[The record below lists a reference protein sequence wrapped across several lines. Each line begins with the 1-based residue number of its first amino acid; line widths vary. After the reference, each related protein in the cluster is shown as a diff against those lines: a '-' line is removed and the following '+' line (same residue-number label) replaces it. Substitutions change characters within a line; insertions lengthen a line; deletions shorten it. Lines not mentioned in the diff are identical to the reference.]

1 MAFEVELKAWV
12 RKAEALKRS
21 LDTKEGL
28 LYVGFEEKEDTYY
41 ALEELP
47 LLRIRKEVVNE
58 ERSLVVTHKKRSTI
72 DGIEENLEYEF
83 SVDPRQEQ
91 AVHAFFTALGYRVA
105 KRKFKRGWRY
115 RQVHTTTTPG
125 LTVELV
131 HLEGLGW
138 FIEVEAL
145 VNTREERRQ
154 AREELMAFL
163 ASLGID
169 SSAIESKPYL
179 QLIG

>member
-1 MAFEVELKAWV
+1 MTFEVEMKAWV
-12 RKAEALKRS
+12 RRAEPLKQL
-21 LDTKEGL
+21 LDKKEGL
-28 LYVGFEEKEDTYY
+28 LYVGFEEKEDVYY
-41 ALEELP
+41 ALEETP
-47 LLRIRKEVVNE
+47 LLRIRKGIVNG
-58 ERSLVVTHKKRSTI
+58 ERSLVVTHKKRSVV

-83 SVDPRQEQ
+83 SVDPLQEQ
-91 AVHAFFTALGYRVA
+91 AVHSFFTALGYHMA

-115 RQVHTTTTPG
+115 RRVHTTSSPG

-138 FIEVEAL
+138 FLEVETLAKTKEDRL
-145 VNTREERRQ
+145 Q
-154 AREELMAFL
+154 ARKELTGFF
-163 ASLGID
+163 SSVGID

>member
-1 MAFEVELKAWV
+1 MTFEVELKAWV
-12 RKAEALKRS
+12 RDFEAVKQI
-21 LDTKEGL
+21 LDNKEDL
-28 LYVGFEEKEDTYY
+28 LYIGFEEKDDSYY
-41 ALEELP
+41 ALEEKP
-47 LLRIRKEVVNE
+47 LFRIRTEQINE
-58 ERSLVVTHKKRSTI
+58 ERTVVVTHKKRSTV

-83 SVDPRQEQ
+83 ALSADQEQ
-91 AVHAFFTALGYRVA
+91 QVFAFFTALGYKLA

-115 RQVHTTTTPG
+115 RKVHTKDTLG

-145 VNTREERRQ
+145 VETKVERHQ
-154 AREELMAFL
+154 ARGELMAFL
-163 ASLGID
+163 TSVGID
-169 SSAIESKPYL
+169 PAAIESKPYL